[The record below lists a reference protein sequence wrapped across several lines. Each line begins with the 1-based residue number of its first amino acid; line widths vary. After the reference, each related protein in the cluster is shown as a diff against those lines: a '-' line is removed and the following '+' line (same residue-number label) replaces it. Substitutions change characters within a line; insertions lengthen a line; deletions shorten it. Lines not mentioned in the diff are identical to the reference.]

1 MLSDFRMLC
10 DCILASEKLVYE
22 NADYWIECFN
32 LIRRIIGGVD
42 YKGVREIMK
51 VGCFDYGHAVFIII
65 LFTFSKLAHFVVLHK
80 CYLFVSNLSLFV
92 YLFHILFT
100 LLVTLSKCAASSI

>member
-1 MLSDFRMLC
+1 MLYDFSNVLYDLRMLC
-10 DCILASEKLVYE
+10 DCILTSEKLEYE

-51 VGCFDYGHAVFIII
+51 VSCFYYEHV
-65 LFTFSKLAHFVVLHK
+65 LFG
-80 CYLFVSNLSLFV
+80 
-92 YLFHILFT
+92 
-100 LLVTLSKCAASSI
+100 

>member
-1 MLSDFRMLC
+1 MITFYYAILFNLLPFSTLC
-10 DCILASEKLVYE
+10 DCILTSEKLIYK

-51 VGCFDYGHAVFIII
+51 VELYIYIFNLLLMQIFFYL
-65 LFTFSKLAHFVVLHK
+65 LFCPS
-80 CYLFVSNLSLFV
+80 VSGSV
-92 YLFHILFT
+92 I
-100 LLVTLSKCAASSI
+100 

>member
-1 MLSDFRMLC
+1 MFTSKITYLFQYKSKAIDSEQLCILINMYQSRMLC
-10 DCILASEKLVYE
+10 DCILTSEKLVYQ

-51 VGCFDYGHAVFIII
+51 VSII
-65 LFTFSKLAHFVVLHK
+65 LF
-80 CYLFVSNLSLFV
+80 
-92 YLFHILFT
+92 
-100 LLVTLSKCAASSI
+100 

>member
-1 MLSDFRMLC
+1 MLC
-10 DCILASEKLVYE
+10 DCILASDELVYK

-51 VGCFDYGHAVFIII
+51 VGWFDHEHPLIIW
-65 LFTFSKLAHFVVLHK
+65 V
-80 CYLFVSNLSLFV
+80 YFV
-92 YLFHILFT
+92 YILYNIY
-100 LLVTLSKCAASSI
+100 LSPIFLD

>member
-1 MLSDFRMLC
+1 MVIFFSMLC
-10 DCILASEKLVYE
+10 DCILSSEKLVYQ

-51 VGCFDYGHAVFIII
+51 VSNISSLI
-65 LFTFSKLAHFVVLHK
+65 LFFEKK
-80 CYLFVSNLSLFV
+80 
-92 YLFHILFT
+92 
-100 LLVTLSKCAASSI
+100 

>member
-1 MLSDFRMLC
+1 MLC

-51 VGCFDYGHAVFIII
+51 VGCFDYEYVLFIFHLGII
-65 LFTFSKLAHFVVLHK
+65 CEHP
-80 CYLFVSNLSLFV
+80 LSLHSGII
-92 YLFHILFT
+92 YSTICHQRNNNKT
-100 LLVTLSKCAASSI
+100 RT

>member
-1 MLSDFRMLC
+1 MLC
-10 DCILASEKLVYE
+10 DCILTSEKLVYE

-51 VGCFDYGHAVFIII
+51 VSNSK
-65 LFTFSKLAHFVVLHK
+65 TFSVIVL
-80 CYLFVSNLSLFV
+80 
-92 YLFHILFT
+92 
-100 LLVTLSKCAASSI
+100 

>member
-1 MLSDFRMLC
+1 MITFYYAMLFNLLPFSTLC
-10 DCILASEKLVYE
+10 DCILTSEKLIYK

-51 VGCFDYGHAVFIII
+51 VELYIYFQFTVNADFFLSFI
-65 LFTFSKLAHFVVLHK
+65 LPK
-80 CYLFVSNLSLFV
+80 CIRVSN
-92 YLFHILFT
+92 I
-100 LLVTLSKCAASSI
+100 I